1 MASKVADTTD
11 ANEPEHEQNVATR
24 SVVTERTS
32 DTTGTVIEIV
42 PMIDPMLEV
51 ETEASELDPNRD
63 TDTQQRSV
71 VTGAS
76 DTNMTGETSKVQRN
90 TQQ

>member
-1 MASKVADTTD
+1 MIKPSKQSETSLRSVATVTETMTTMADTTN
-11 ANEPEHEQNVATR
+11 ANEPEREQNAASR

-42 PMIDPMLEV
+42 PMIDPTLEV

-63 TDTQQRSV
+63 TGTQP
-71 VTGAS
+71 
-76 DTNMTGETSKVQRN
+76 
-90 TQQ
+90 